1 MECGHGQKDGNTL
14 VLEVGPIIR
23 SVTDTAFHKQKSGGG
38 GGGGERCACMKFS
51 NQRFMA

>member
-23 SVTDTAFHKQKSGGG
+23 SVTDTALKKK
-38 GGGGERCACMKFS
+38 GGGERCANMKFS